1 MNSIILMILYCY
13 KLMKMTKTPKYCIYL
28 EVKVHVVIRTPK
40 YCQYRDDK
48 VLVVS
53 QIAIQTPI

>member
-1 MNSIILMILYCY
+1 
-13 KLMKMTKTPKYCIYL
+13 MKMTKTPKYCIYL

-53 QIAIQTPI
+53 QLAIQTPI